1 MVDNPPM
8 VRVEVSPDLLSW
20 AQARSGLAQQALNE
34 RFPTLEEWRQGRSQ
48 PTLRQL
54 EEFARATH
62 TPIGFLFLDEPPD
75 EKVPVPD
82 FRTVGGA
89 AVGQPSA
96 NLLDTLYQCQ
106 ERQDWY
112 REWARANSEARVGFV
127 GSLGLD
133 TPIERAAAKLRSDL
147 EFEVP
152 NRGSTWSTALTRLRD
167 NAEDCGVLVMVSGIV
182 GGNTHRKLDPQEFR
196 GFSIADGLAPLVFV
210 NGSDTRAAQIFTL
223 AHELAHVW
231 LGESALD
238 DPDLAARSPNHVET
252 WCNRVAAEMLVPLDE
267 LRAAAHPGLPTVR
280 ELTVLARVF
289 KVSTLVVLRRIADA
303 DYITWHEYRRAY
315 REELDRVMN
324 LTEAAGTGGNFY
336 NTQPVRVSKRFERSV
351 IASTLEGQTRY
362 TDAFRM
368 LGFKKQSTFDEL
380 ARRLATA

>member
-1 MVDNPPM
+1 M
-8 VRVEVSPDLLSW
+8 VRVDVSPDLILW
-20 AQARSGLAQQALNE
+20 AQARSGLAQGELDQ
-34 RFPTLEEWRQGRSQ
+34 RFPTLEEWRQGRSK

-62 TPIGFLFLDEPPD
+62 TPIGFLFLGEPPD

-82 FRTVGGA
+82 FRTVSGV
-89 AVGQPSA
+89 AVRQPSA

-112 REWARANSEARVGFV
+112 REWARANVESLVPFV
-127 GSLGLD
+127 GSLRLD
-133 TPIERAAAKLRSDL
+133 TSVERAAAELRNDL

-152 NRGSTWSTALTRLRD
+152 NRGSTWGTALTRLRE
-167 NAEDCGVLVMVSGIV
+167 NAEDCGVLVMVSGVV
-182 GGNTHRKLDPQEFR
+182 GSNTHRKLDPREFR
-196 GFSIADGLAPLVFV
+196 GFSIADDLAPLVFV

-238 DPDLAARSPNHVET
+238 DPDLAARPANHVET

-267 LRAAAHPGLPTVR
+267 LRAASRAGMPTVG
-280 ELTVLARVF
+280 ELTGLAKLF

-303 DYITWHEYRRAY
+303 DYITWREYRRAY
-315 REELDRVMN
+315 GEELDRVMN
-324 LTEAAGTGGNFY
+324 LAGDAGTGGNFY

-380 ARRLATA
+380 ARRLTTV